1 LREAEEV
8 LPGIAELELVEAQ
21 AGLRPGTPDN
31 APAIGP
37 SPLEGLHWATGHYR
51 HGILL
56 APATAELVVAGVAG
70 EPLPELARPF
80 SPERFAAGVA
90 A

>member
-1 LREAEEV
+1 
-8 LPGIAELELVEAQ
+8 
-21 AGLRPGTPDN
+21 LRPGTPDN

-37 SPLEGLHWATGHYR
+37 APVAGLHWATGHYR

-70 EPLPELARPF
+70 ERMPELAAPF
-80 SPERFAAGVA
+80 APERFATGVVA
-90 A
+90 